1 MKKKKNSFFH
11 KIVLFLNAIAIICLL
26 LAYLGSVTNPQ
37 NIWYFTF
44 FGLAYPFVL
53 LINLLFIIYWIMLKK
68 WHFLASLIVILAG
81 WSILTKTIGL
91 RTKSSSDFTEREYVI
106 KIMSYN
112 IHHFKKFGSEL
123 DSESSSEILKFIADE
138 NPDVLGLE
146 EFFTRKKG
154 KFNFKDSILNILK
167 TKHYYYDTALNNDYE
182 STGVAIFSKYPIINK
197 GDLEIEANENGNKA
211 IWVDIQKG
219 KQVIRIY
226 AVHLASIALQ
236 AEDYSF
242 INGVKTDLGTHDDV
256 GSSKRILRKLKNAFV
271 KRSKEVEILKNAIKQ
286 TQLPVIVMGDF
297 NDTPASYCVNI
308 IGQDLKNCFQE
319 KGSGLGITYNGD
331 APNFQI
337 DYVFTSPIFNVDGYK
352 IIKKQFSD
360 HYPIRVNV
368 SLPQ

>member
-1 MKKKKNSFFH
+1 MKKKKNSFFD
-11 KIVLFLNAIAIICLL
+11 KIVFFLNTIAIVCLL

-53 LINLLFIIYWIMLKK
+53 LINLLFVIYWIMLRK
-68 WHFLASLIVILAG
+68 WHFIASLVVILAG
-81 WSILTKTIGL
+81 WSILTKTIGF
-91 RTKSSSDFTEREYVI
+91 RTKSSSDFTEGENVL

-123 DSESSSEILKFIADE
+123 DSESSADVLRFIASE
-138 NPDVLGLE
+138 NPDVLGIQ
-146 EFFTRKKG
+146 EFFTRNKG
-154 KFNFKDSILNILK
+154 KFNFKDSVLTILK

-197 GDLEIEANENGNKA
+197 GDLEIETQDNVNKA

-219 KQVIRIY
+219 KQVIRVY
-226 AVHLASIALQ
+226 TVHLASIALQ

-242 INGVKTDLGTHDDV
+242 INEVKTDLSTNDDI
-256 GSSKRILRKLKNAFV
+256 GSSKRILRKLKNAFI

-297 NDTPASYCVNI
+297 NDTPASYCVNT
-308 IGQDLKNCFQE
+308 IGQELKNSFQE

-337 DYVFTSPIFNVDGYK
+337 DYVFTSPIFNINGYK